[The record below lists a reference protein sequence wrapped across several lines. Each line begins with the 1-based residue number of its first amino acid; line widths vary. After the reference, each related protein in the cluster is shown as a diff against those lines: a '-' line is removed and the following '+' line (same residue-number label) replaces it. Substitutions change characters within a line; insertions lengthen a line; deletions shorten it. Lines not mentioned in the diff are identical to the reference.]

1 MTTVRVARRLI
12 TRDAVARLL
21 ILVAVICFGWVLAMW
36 AATAWVQSSNAHL
49 LEDQLRA
56 RGAGPAAA
64 SREDETTGRLEI
76 DRIGLRAMV
85 LRGTDETT
93 LRVAV
98 GHVEGTPWPGEPGN
112 AALAGHRDTFFRP
125 LKDVRLGDEITFTS
139 RSGVSRYRVAE
150 TRIVG
155 PRDVDV
161 LDQRHGP
168 MLTLVTCY
176 PFSYVGP
183 APSRLVVH
191 ARPVAD
197 HAHSTNQAN

>member
-1 MTTVRVARRLI
+1 MTAGLARRLV
-12 TRDAVARLL
+12 TRDTLAWSLTAVALL
-21 ILVAVICFGWVLAMW
+21 CFTWVLATW
-36 AATAWVQSSNAHL
+36 TATWWVQSSNEHL
-49 LEDQLRA
+49 LEDQIRA
-56 RGAGPAAA
+56 HAAGVASPA
-64 SREDETTGRLEI
+64 RVDETTGRLEI
-76 DRIGLRAMV
+76 ARVGLRAMV
-85 LRGTDETT
+85 LRGTDDTT

-125 LKDVRLGDEITFTS
+125 LKDVQLGDEITFTS
-139 RSGVSRYRVAE
+139 RSGVSRYRVSE
-150 TRIVG
+150 TKVVG

-183 APSRLVVH
+183 APSRLIVH
-191 ARPVAD
+191 ARPVAAD
-197 HAHSTNQAN
+197 ATSTHPAH